1 MVNLVVFKRLFEERY
16 TVARHAQMMLVSGR
30 LERQGEVIHVIAQSL
45 DKLRLRPEEE
55 PLPMRSRDFH

>member
-1 MVNLVVFKRLFEERY
+1 VVFKRLFEEFY
-16 TVARHAQMMLVSGR
+16 MVARHAQMMLVSGR

-45 DKLRLRPEEE
+45 EKLRFRREEE